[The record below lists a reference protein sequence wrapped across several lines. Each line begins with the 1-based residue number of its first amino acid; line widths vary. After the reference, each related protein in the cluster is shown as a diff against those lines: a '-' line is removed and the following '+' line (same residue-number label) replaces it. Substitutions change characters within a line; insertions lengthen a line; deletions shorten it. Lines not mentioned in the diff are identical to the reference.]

1 MGGDI
6 VEPNSWPWQ
15 VALKQSG
22 SIFCGGTLLDQNWVL
37 TAAHCEY
44 KPQTVQVV
52 LGEHSLGV
60 VEASE
65 QVFSV
70 AKWISHPRYSPSD
83 MGNDVA
89 LIKLNRRVTF
99 SNVISPVC
107 LPRGAAAVVG
117 SNGVVTGWVSE

>member
-37 TAAHCEY
+37 TAAHC
-44 KPQTVQVV
+44 KFQTRTAQVV
-52 LGEHSLGV
+52 LGEHNLGV
-60 VEASE
+60 REASE

-70 AKWISHPRYSPSD
+70 AKWISHPRYNSRTFA
-83 MGNDVA
+83 NDVA
-89 LIKLNRRVTF
+89 LIKLNRPVAF

-107 LPRGAAAVVG
+107 LPLGAAAVVG
-117 SNGVVTGWVSE
+117 STGVVTGWVSE